1 MTNGELFVYADA
13 HPPCGPVRGFW
24 RQNEGADS
32 AAFLGIPF
40 AQPPV
45 GSLRFAEPQPVAPW
59 SEIREALHY
68 GATAQR
74 TDSEDSLIPEP
85 ALPGDSTLNVN
96 VFTPAPGDDS
106 ASLPVMVWIHGG
118 GFTAGSPASP
128 WYDGQSFNRD
138 GVVTVTISYRL
149 GFLGFGWVEGA
160 PQNRGILD
168 WLAAL
173 RWVQNNIA
181 AFGGDPGNVTIA
193 GQSAGGGAVLT
204 LLGMESAQSLFH
216 RAISVSGALVDIPE
230 ADARATAKKIGAALD
245 VPASREAL
253 DAVPESAI
261 EEAQSKIGGASIA
274 ELRKIVNGG
283 LPFGPVIDGTLLKR
297 PTLESMA
304 LGVGSGKH
312 LLIGATDDE
321 FTMIFEGQKK
331 LMRWVPRS
339 VLRQLVGAPGGTFA
353 AYARANADVVARG
366 NADLMG
372 RYLTDSLFRVPLL
385 RVAMVRGGAQTWVY
399 QYSFR
404 QPTTGLA
411 GHCSDV
417 PFWFDCLDAPR
428 VAKLLGDHPSQELAT
443 TMHQAAV
450 RIIEQGD
457 PGWPRWDNA
466 DGQVMVFDGD
476 PLEAVKAGGFD
487 EVRPLMR

>member
-1 MTNGELFVYADA
+1 MPDTEIPEYALV

-24 RQNEGADS
+24 REVRGARS

-45 GSLRFAEPQPVAPW
+45 GSLRFAEPQAVAPW
-59 SEIREALHY
+59 SEVRDALDY
-68 GATAQR
+68 GATPQR
-74 TDSEDSLIPEP
+74 SDSEDSLIPEP

-96 VFTPAPGDDS
+96 VFTPTPGDDS

-149 GFLGFGWVEGA
+149 GFIGFGWVEGA

-204 LLGMESAQSLFH
+204 LLGMESAQPLFH

-230 ADARATAKKIGAALD
+230 ADARTTAKKIGAALG

-274 ELRKIVNGG
+274 ELRKIANGD
-283 LPFGPVIDGTLLKR
+283 LPFGPVVDGTVVKR

-331 LMRWVPRS
+331 LMRWVPRT
-339 VLRQLVGAPGGTFA
+339 VLRHVLGVSGSTFA

-372 RYLTDSLFRVPLL
+372 RYLTDALFRVPLL

-399 QYSFR
+399 QYSLR

-450 RIIEQGD
+450 RFIAQGD

>member
-1 MTNGELFVYADA
+1 M
-13 HPPCGPVRGFW
+13 
-24 RQNEGADS
+24 
-32 AAFLGIPF
+32 
-40 AQPPV
+40 
-45 GSLRFAEPQPVAPW
+45 
-59 SEIREALHY
+59 
-68 GATAQR
+68 
-74 TDSEDSLIPEP
+74 
-85 ALPGDSTLNVN
+85 
-96 VFTPAPGDDS
+96 
-106 ASLPVMVWIHGG
+106 
-118 GFTAGSPASP
+118 
-128 WYDGQSFNRD
+128 
-138 GVVTVTISYRL
+138 
-149 GFLGFGWVEGA
+149 
-160 PQNRGILD
+160 
-168 WLAAL
+168 
-173 RWVQNNIA
+173 
-181 AFGGDPGNVTIA
+181 
-193 GQSAGGGAVLT
+193 
-204 LLGMESAQSLFH
+204 
-216 RAISVSGALVDIPE
+216 DIPE
-230 ADARATAKKIGAALD
+230 ADARTTAKKIGAALG

-253 DAVPESAI
+253 DAVRESAI

-274 ELRKIVNGG
+274 EMGKIANGD
-283 LPFGPVIDGTLLKR
+283 LPFGPVVDGTVMKR
-297 PTLESMA
+297 PTLESIA

-331 LMRWVPRS
+331 LMRWVPRT
-339 VLRQLVGAPGGTFA
+339 VLRHVLGVSGSTFA
-353 AYARANADVVARG
+353 AYASANADVVARG

-372 RYLTDSLFRVPLL
+372 RYLTDALFRVPLL

-399 QYSFR
+399 QYSLR

-450 RIIEQGD
+450 RFIEQGD